1 MSFNEEEE
9 LRVDFFFSS
18 EANHSITPIHT
29 AKKME
34 ERMTITLTPD
44 IENALVDQAS
54 KQGTTPE
61 QLALESLRERFVAS
75 VDEGNPTDG
84 AKTLADYL
92 ADHIGVI
99 HSSEH
104 VPGGARMSEDTGKKF
119 AEGMVEKRRRGKL

>member
-1 MSFNEEEE
+1 
-9 LRVDFFFSS
+9 
-18 EANHSITPIHT
+18 
-29 AKKME
+29 ME

-44 IENALVDQAS
+44 IEHALVDQAR
-54 KQGTTPE
+54 KQRTTPE
-61 QLALESLRERFVAS
+61 QLALESLRERFVAP
-75 VDEGNPTDG
+75 VEEGAPTDG
-84 AKTLADYL
+84 AETLADYL